1 MHRLRLYFSITL
13 LTLAALASDTAFAQ
27 EPMADVSSGK
37 ALYDTFQ
44 CWQCHGYEGQ
54 GGRSG
59 PRLVPSSYPY
69 VVFNQVVRYTNLMP
83 AYSPNELSD
92 AQLKKIYEFVQSL
105 PKPSA
110 LEDVSKLKFD

>member
-1 MHRLRLYFSITL
+1 MHRLKRYLSFSL
-13 LTLAALASDTAFAQ
+13 LAAAALASDTLFAQ

-37 ALYDTFQ
+37 ALYDSFQ

-54 GGRSG
+54 GGRAG
-59 PRLVPSSYPY
+59 PRLVPTSYPY

-92 AQLKKIYEFVQSL
+92 AQLKEIYNFVRSL
-105 PKPSA
+105 PEPSA
-110 LEDVSKLKFD
+110 LEDVIKLNFD